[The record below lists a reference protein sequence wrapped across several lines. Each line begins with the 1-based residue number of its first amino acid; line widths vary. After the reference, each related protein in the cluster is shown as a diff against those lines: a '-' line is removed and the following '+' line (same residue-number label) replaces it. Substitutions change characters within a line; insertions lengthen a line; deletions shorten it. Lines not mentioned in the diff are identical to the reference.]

1 MAHTITIVGLGNYG
15 IDDLPLG
22 IYKFLKTQDKVYART
37 LDHPVIESLQDELTF
52 QSFDHVYEAHDQF
65 EDVYNDIVAQ
75 LVEAANEKDI
85 VYAVPGH
92 PRVAETTTVKLLA
105 LAKDNTDIDVKVLGG
120 KALLMMCLKQLM

>member
-1 MAHTITIVGLGNYG
+1 MVQSCIKLRKEDVDGTYHYDCWLRNYG

-75 LVEAANEKDI
+75 LVEAANEKI
-85 VYAVPGH
+85 LSMRF
-92 PRVAETTTVKLLA
+92 RVILELLR
-105 LAKDNTDIDVKVLGG
+105 
-120 KALLMMCLKQLM
+120 QLQ

>member
-52 QSFDHVYEAHDQF
+52 QSFDHVYEAHNQF
-65 EDVYNDIVAQ
+65 EDVYIDIVAQ
-75 LVEAANEKDI
+75 LVEAANEKI
-85 VYAVPGH
+85 LSMRFRVIL
-92 PRVAETTTVKLLA
+92 RVAETTTVKLLA

>member
-65 EDVYNDIVAQ
+65 EDVY
-75 LVEAANEKDI
+75 
-85 VYAVPGH
+85 
-92 PRVAETTTVKLLA
+92 
-105 LAKDNTDIDVKVLGG
+105 
-120 KALLMMCLKQLM
+120 

>member
-1 MAHTITIVGLGNYG
+1 M
-15 IDDLPLG
+15 
-22 IYKFLKTQDKVYART
+22 
-37 LDHPVIESLQDELTF
+37 
-52 QSFDHVYEAHDQF
+52 
-65 EDVYNDIVAQ
+65 AQ

-120 KALLMMCLKQLM
+120 KSFIDDVFEAVNVDPNDGFTL

>member
-92 PRVAETTTVKLLA
+92 PRVAG
-105 LAKDNTDIDVKVLGG
+105 DNYSEITGFSKG
-120 KALLMMCLKQLM
+120 QY